1 MGYNT
6 TYVLDEGSM
15 IMDKKKLIQFRNIV
29 KEFDGQIVLKGV
41 NLDIYEN
48 EFVTLLGPSGCGK
61 TTLLRI
67 LGGFLDATEGEVI
80 FDGEEISQVPPHKR
94 ELNTVFQ
101 KYALFPHMSIYQN
114 IAFGLKTKKMSK
126 DVIEQKVMKM
136 LKLIGLEGYENKNV
150 TLLSGGQQQRV
161 AIARALV
168 NEPKVLLLD
177 EPLGALDLKLR
188 KEMQY
193 ELKRIQQEVGITF
206 IFVTHDQEEAL
217 TMSDKIVVMKDG
229 EIQQVGTP
237 QEIYNEPENRYV
249 ANFIGESNIIPGVML
264 EDYKVKFDDIVFDCV
279 DFGFKEK
286 QPVDI
291 VIRPEDIDIVDV
303 NQGKMTGEV
312 LSVLF
317 KGVHYEVMVETVPGT
332 SVTVNMHVIKNH
344 DVTSENGKEK
354 ISANDFYVDIED
366 VKALDDAEII
376 ARADAQAWNPETDDY
391 ISISK
396 IDYDLK
402 EELGEYTVMFSTSSG
417 TSVERKIIVVNQPV
431 VKNVKANE
439 GVMAFNFFKTVD
451 ELEESV
457 AFETDLKTWANA
469 QGWKLNDEDESVD
482 IYVDYDFDPEHIEEG
497 TYKVTF
503 STEGRE
509 LKIHTTDYVEEGK
522 EVGITFFPEDIHV
535 MEKMEF

>member
-1 MGYNT
+1 
-6 TYVLDEGSM
+6 
-15 IMDKKKLIQFRNIV
+15 MDKKKLIQFRNIM

-80 FDGEEISQVPPHKR
+80 FDGEDISQVPAHKR

-101 KYALFPHMSIYQN
+101 KYALFPHMSVYQN
-114 IAFGLKTKKMSK
+114 IAFGLKIKKMSK

-136 LKLIGLEGYENKNV
+136 LKLIGLEGFENKNV

-249 ANFIGESNIIPGVML
+249 ANFIGESNIIPAVML

-279 DFGFKEK
+279 DFGFKDK
-286 QPVDI
+286 QPVDV

-303 NQGKMTGEV
+303 KDGKMTGEV

-332 SVTVNMHVIKNH
+332 SVTVNMHVIRNR

-366 VKALDDAEII
+366 VKSLDDAEII

-402 EELGEYTVMFSTSSG
+402 EEIGEYAVTFSTSSG

-431 VKNVKANE
+431 VKNERANE

-451 ELEESV
+451 ELDESV
-457 AFETDLKTWANA
+457 ALDTDLKTWANA

-522 EVGITFFPEDIHV
+522 EVGLTFFPEDIHV
-535 MEKMEF
+535 MEKMGF

>member
-1 MGYNT
+1 
-6 TYVLDEGSM
+6 
-15 IMDKKKLIQFRNIV
+15 MDKKKLIQFRNIV

-80 FDGEEISQVPPHKR
+80 FDGEDISQVPPHKR

-101 KYALFPHMSIYQN
+101 KYALFPHMSVYQN
-114 IAFGLKTKKMSK
+114 IAFGLKIKKMSK

-136 LKLIGLEGYENKNV
+136 LKLIGLEGFENKNV

-237 QEIYNEPENRYV
+237 QEIYNEPENRYI
-249 ANFIGESNIIPGVML
+249 ANFIGESNIIPAVML

-279 DFGFKEK
+279 DFGFKDK
-286 QPVDI
+286 QPVDV

-303 NQGKMTGEV
+303 KDGKMTGEV

-332 SVTVNMHVIKNH
+332 SVTVNMHVIRNR

-366 VKALDDAEII
+366 VKSIDDAEII

-402 EELGEYTVMFSTSSG
+402 EEIGEYAVTFSTSSG

-431 VKNVKANE
+431 VKNERANE

-451 ELEESV
+451 ELDESV
-457 AFETDLKTWANA
+457 ALDTDLKTWANA

-522 EVGITFFPEDIHV
+522 EVGLTFFPEDIHV
-535 MEKMEF
+535 MEKMGF

>member
-101 KYALFPHMSIYQN
+101 KYALFPHMSVYQN
-114 IAFGLKTKKMSK
+114 IAFGLKIKKMSK

-237 QEIYNEPENRYV
+237 EEIYNEPENRYV

-279 DFGFKEK
+279 DFGFKDK
-286 QPVDI
+286 QPVDV

-303 NQGKMTGEV
+303 KDGKMTGEV

-332 SVTVNMHVIKNH
+332 SVTVNMHVIRNR

-366 VKALDDAEII
+366 VKSLDDAEII

-402 EELGEYTVMFSTSSG
+402 EEIGEYAVTFSTSSG

-431 VKNVKANE
+431 VKNERANE

-451 ELEESV
+451 ELDESV
-457 AFETDLKTWANA
+457 ALDTDLKTWANA

-522 EVGITFFPEDIHV
+522 EVGLTFFPEDIHV
-535 MEKMEF
+535 MEKMGF